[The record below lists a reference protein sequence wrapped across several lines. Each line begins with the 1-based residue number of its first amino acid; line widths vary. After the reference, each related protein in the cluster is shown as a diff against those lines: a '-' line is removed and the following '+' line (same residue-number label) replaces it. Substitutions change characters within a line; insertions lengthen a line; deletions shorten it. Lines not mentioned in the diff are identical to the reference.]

1 MNTYSFRI
9 STPDGM
15 LFDGSVAEILLRG
28 SDGDL
33 AVLAGHIPFATAVMP
48 GDVKITLE
56 DDSVR
61 IGHTEGGLLS
71 VGKDMVTLLSSS
83 FQWSDHSDKNEI

>member
-9 STPDGM
+9 STPDGL
-15 LFDGSVAEILLRG
+15 LFEGNVEQILLRG

-33 AVLAGHIPFATAVMP
+33 AILAGHIPFATAVQP

-56 DDSVR
+56 DESVR

-83 FQWSDHSDKNEI
+83 FQWPESPEDSEI